1 MENSETNVKALE
13 RALKILDC
21 FTREN
26 PRLSL
31 VEIAQKVGLSPSTTT
46 RMIGTLQNNGYLD
59 RDPLTL
65 QYRLGYRL
73 ANLGAVCLEGCEL
86 REIAR
91 PYLVKIRDRY
101 NESVGLYVISRSQ
114 RVCID
119 CVHSTQP
126 LHRVIEIGSRMEMT
140 RGAAGKLLLAYQTEE
155 EIQRFLLLDSFVT
168 KKELAEIRQAGYA
181 VSVNEHEQGL
191 TAIAA
196 PIFNAEHTIEA
207 ALSVSGP
214 CTRIDAALCSEI
226 AEYII
231 GMAGEISEKLGF

>member
-1 MENSETNVKALE
+1 MENTETNVKALE

-21 FTREN
+21 FTRET

-65 QYRLGYRL
+65 QYRLGFRL
-73 ANLGAVCLEGCEL
+73 ANLGAVCLDGCEL
-86 REIAR
+86 REIVH
-91 PYLVKIRDRY
+91 PYLVRLRDRY
-101 NESVGLYVISRSQ
+101 NESTGLYVISRNQ

-126 LHRVIEIGSRMEMT
+126 LHRVIEIGTRMDMT
-140 RGAAGKLLLAYQTEE
+140 RGAAGKLLLAYQPES
-155 EIQRFLLLDSFVT
+155 EIERFLLQDSFVS
-168 KKELAEIRQAGYA
+168 KAELAEIRKMGHAI
-181 VSVNEHEQGL
+181 SVNEREQGL

-196 PIFNAEHTIEA
+196 PIFNAKQTIEG
-207 ALSVSGP
+207 ALSLSGP
-214 CTRIDAALCSEI
+214 CTRMNPTLCAEI
-226 AEYII
+226 AQYMKS
-231 GMAGEISEKLGF
+231 MAQEISTQLGY